1 MGVIHRLSKTSELM
15 SFDRDFSVWA
25 FTVSHSQLLLR
36 SPKAGTAGTRVD
48 IGFSGVIGFIGGVDY
63 PGLAI
68 RPSNDSEIDAL
79 TGFVGLKAVRSAEAA
94 YALVGVGGHSG
105 FVLANSCEW
114 AEDEGDFSEPS
125 QVFLPTATLSGLA
138 RPDDWP
144 SVEEVRSRF
153 RP

>member
-1 MGVIHRLSKTSELM
+1 MGVIHRLSKTSESV

-25 FTVSHSQLLLR
+25 FTISHSQLLLR
-36 SPKAGTAGTRVD
+36 SPKTGTGARRID
-48 IGFSGVIGFIGGVDY
+48 IGFSGVIGFSGGVDY

-68 RPSNDSEIDAL
+68 RPANDAEIDAL

-94 YALVGVGGHSG
+94 YALVGAGGRPG

-114 AEDEGDFSEPS
+114 AEDEGDFSDPS
-125 QVFLPTATLSGLA
+125 QVFLPTGTLTGLA

-144 SVEEVRSRF
+144 SVEEVRARF